1 VALFVLTLKQKHT
14 MKTKLLFLALA
25 SFATANAAP
34 PEAFWKALH
43 HVETSGRLGPIPGD
57 FVNGKSQALGPLQ
70 IHRAYW
76 QDSGVPGRYSD
87 CADLAYSRR
96 VVSAYLRRYAR
107 AAWERGDAFSL
118 ARVHNGG
125 PSGAKKRATLR
136 YAQKV
141 VDSMRGR

>member
-1 VALFVLTLKQKHT
+1 
-14 MKTKLLFLALA
+14 MKTKLLLLALA
-25 SFATANAAP
+25 SLATANAAP
-34 PEAFWKALH
+34 PESFWRALH
-43 HVETSGRLGPIPGD
+43 HVETSGRLGPIKGD
-57 FVNGKSQALGPLQ
+57 NGAALGPLQ

-96 VVSAYLRRYAR
+96 VVTAYLRRYAR
-107 AAWERGDAFSL
+107 AAWDRADAMAL

-136 YAQKV
+136 YGQKV